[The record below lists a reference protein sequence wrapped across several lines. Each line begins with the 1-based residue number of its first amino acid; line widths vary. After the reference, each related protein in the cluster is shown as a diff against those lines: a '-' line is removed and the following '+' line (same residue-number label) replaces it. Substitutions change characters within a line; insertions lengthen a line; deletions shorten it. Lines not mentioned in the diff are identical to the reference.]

1 MTKETK
7 KYPFNEGDDYWT
19 IESKNYGK
27 DLEVV
32 WSCWDFISE
41 ELYDQ
46 DPDRLL
52 FATEQEA
59 TDYLSKN
66 KLTLKQPKKYDIKL
80 FTCVEFGDVCH
91 WDYPEYCDAFIEEAE
106 YDGRELSEEELDE
119 VNEDSALVHELLMNY
134 LY

>member
-19 IESKNYGK
+19 IESRNYGQ

-46 DPDRLL
+46 DPNRLL

-59 TDYLSKN
+59 MEYIANKQAGSSEYFFNSK
-66 KLTLKQPKKYDIKL
+66 Y
-80 FTCVEFGDVCH
+80 
-91 WDYPEYCDAFIEEAE
+91 
-106 YDGRELSEEELDE
+106 
-119 VNEDSALVHELLMNY
+119 
-134 LY
+134 